1 MMDTDKDIITVLLK
15 SVFNKGLISEMTYR
29 NSLNRLRTFDDSP
42 CVPYSKVIP
51 EPESA
56 MFPPPPAGKTSRIQ
70 AK

>member
-51 EPESA
+51 NEKECPVN
-56 MFPPPPAGKTSRIQ
+56 GYTKNQ
-70 AK
+70 G